1 MKDSFSRREHIG
13 WVDLLRVLACFLV
26 VFAHCCDPFVGQ
38 LDADR
43 GAFLTGAFAGSLVRC
58 SVPLFVMMTGVL
70 LLPVGEGM
78 GAFYR
83 RRIGRIVPPLLFWSL
98 ALPLLFF
105 AYLHTFGA
113 ATQSPTVDPASYTVR
128 QLVVRLYTFVFNFNY
143 DTTPLWYLYMLVGL
157 YLVMPV
163 LGAWLRQASQRDLQ
177 LFLAVWGAALLLPY
191 VEVAAPLLG
200 YAGNGGNMGLWGV
213 CDWNA
218 YGTFYYFSGF
228 VGYLVLAY
236 YLVRYPLRWSWRR
249 TLGVMA
255 PLFAVGYLITAL
267 GFVATQ
273 NRFPGNFAYLEIVWY
288 FCGINVFMMTLPVFV
303 VVQKLAV
310 GGAAPDE
317 VERAADHVAPCGG
330 DDGVGLGVD
339 AAAELIALA
348 ARHLQLFTGTV
359 MQLIAVGTAAGGANI
374 AGGDD
379 GIILDDDCAEITAQ
393 AGAPPGNSFCDI
405 QIVIDLIPALHGAS
419 FCLTQY
425 DMKRFVSLYTILLI
439 LSIKR

>member
-200 YAGNGGNMGLWGV
+200 YAGNGGNMGRS
-213 CDWNA
+213 
-218 YGTFYYFSGF
+218 TIF
-228 VGYLVLAY
+228 
-236 YLVRYPLRWSWRR
+236 
-249 TLGVMA
+249 
-255 PLFAVGYLITAL
+255 
-267 GFVATQ
+267 
-273 NRFPGNFAYLEIVWY
+273 
-288 FCGINVFMMTLPVFV
+288 
-303 VVQKLAV
+303 
-310 GGAAPDE
+310 
-317 VERAADHVAPCGG
+317 RASSAIWCWPTIWCAIPCGG
-330 DDGVGLGVD
+330 
-339 AAAELIALA
+339 
-348 ARHLQLFTGTV
+348 
-359 MQLIAVGTAAGGANI
+359 AGGGRSA
-374 AGGDD
+374 
-379 GIILDDDCAEITAQ
+379 
-393 AGAPPGNSFCDI
+393 
-405 QIVIDLIPALHGAS
+405 
-419 FCLTQY
+419 
-425 DMKRFVSLYTILLI
+425 
-439 LSIKR
+439 

>member
-163 LGAWLRQASQRDLQ
+163 LGAWLRQASQRDL
-177 LFLAVWGAALLLPY
+177 
-191 VEVAAPLLG
+191 
-200 YAGNGGNMGLWGV
+200 
-213 CDWNA
+213 
-218 YGTFYYFSGF
+218 
-228 VGYLVLAY
+228 
-236 YLVRYPLRWSWRR
+236 
-249 TLGVMA
+249 
-255 PLFAVGYLITAL
+255 
-267 GFVATQ
+267 
-273 NRFPGNFAYLEIVWY
+273 
-288 FCGINVFMMTLPVFV
+288 
-303 VVQKLAV
+303 
-310 GGAAPDE
+310 
-317 VERAADHVAPCGG
+317 
-330 DDGVGLGVD
+330 
-339 AAAELIALA
+339 
-348 ARHLQLFTGTV
+348 
-359 MQLIAVGTAAGGANI
+359 
-374 AGGDD
+374 
-379 GIILDDDCAEITAQ
+379 
-393 AGAPPGNSFCDI
+393 
-405 QIVIDLIPALHGAS
+405 
-419 FCLTQY
+419 
-425 DMKRFVSLYTILLI
+425 
-439 LSIKR
+439 

>member
-310 GGAAPDE
+310 
-317 VERAADHVAPCGG
+317 
-330 DDGVGLGVD
+330 
-339 AAAELIALA
+339 A
-348 ARHLQLFTGTV
+348 ARPWLSRLASLTFGIYLCHF
-359 MQLIAVGTAAGGANI
+359 AVI
-374 AGGDD
+374 PVCYD
-379 GIILDDDCAEITAQ
+379 LLDCAALPDWVRL
-393 AGAPPGNSFCDI
+393 AGMSVAAFAAS
-405 QIVIDLIPALHGAS
+405 ALVVWAMS
-419 FCLTQY
+419 RSSVTRRVV
-425 DMKRFVSLYTILLI
+425 M
-439 LSIKR
+439 

>member
-288 FCGINVFMMTLPVFV
+288 FCGINVFASGVAHLRHLSVPLRRDPRV
-303 VVQKLAV
+303 LRPARLHCAARL
-310 GGAAPDE
+310 GAARGDE
-317 VERAADHVAPCGG
+317 RRGLRRERARRLG
-330 DDGVGLGVD
+330 DEPL
-339 AAAELIALA
+339 ERHA
-348 ARHLQLFTGTV
+348 ARGDVTGAFLQS
-359 MQLIAVGTAAGGANI
+359 QRAGPRRGRPVLPI
-374 AGGDD
+374 GRRFS
-379 GIILDDDCAEITAQ
+379 
-393 AGAPPGNSFCDI
+393 PP
-405 QIVIDLIPALHGAS
+405 
-419 FCLTQY
+419 
-425 DMKRFVSLYTILLI
+425 
-439 LSIKR
+439 

>member
-105 AYLHTFGA
+105 AYLHTFGV

-218 YGTFYYFSGF
+218 YGPFYYFSGF

-303 VVQKLAV
+303 VVQKLASPLV
-310 GGAAPDE
+310 RGFRVWRRSPSAS
-317 VERAADHVAPCGG
+317 
-330 DDGVGLGVD
+330 
-339 AAAELIALA
+339 I
-348 ARHLQLFTGTV
+348 
-359 MQLIAVGTAAGGANI
+359 
-374 AGGDD
+374 
-379 GIILDDDCAEITAQ
+379 CATS
-393 AGAPPGNSFCDI
+393 P
-405 QIVIDLIPALHGAS
+405 
-419 FCLTQY
+419 
-425 DMKRFVSLYTILLI
+425 
-439 LSIKR
+439 

>member
-317 VERAADHVAPCGG
+317 VERAADHVAPRGG
-330 DDGVGLGVD
+330 DDGIGLGVD
-339 AAAELIALA
+339 AAAELIALTAGDVELLAVAVAELRAVDAA
-348 ARHLQLFTGTV
+348 ARR
-359 MQLIAVGTAAGGANI
+359 AVVAGGE
-374 AGGDD
+374 DLVV
-379 GIILDDDCAEITAQ
+379 LDDDCAVFAPQ
-393 AGAPPGNSFCDI
+393 AGRAVEHRVGNVE
-405 QIVIDLIPALHGAS
+405 IVFVLAHALIHVGRAS
-419 FCLTQY
+419 F
-425 DMKRFVSLYTILLI
+425 V
-439 LSIKR
+439 

>member
-1 MKDSFSRREHIG
+1 METTTKEHLG
-13 WVDLLRVLACFLV
+13 WIDLLRVLACFLV
-26 VFAHCCDPFVGQ
+26 VLSHCCDPFVAQ
-38 LDADR
+38 FDADR
-43 GAFLTGAFAGSLVRC
+43 SAFLTGMFTGSTVRC
-58 SVPLFVMMTGVL
+58 CVPLFVMMTGVL
-70 LLPVGEGM
+70 LLPVQTGM
-78 GAFYR
+78 SAFYR
-83 RRIGRIVPPLLFWSL
+83 KRIGRIALPLVFWSL

-236 YLVRYPLRWSWRR
+236 YLVKYPPAWSWRR
-249 TLGVMA
+249 TLALGIPM
-255 PLFAVGYLITAL
+255 FAAGYAVTAFGYLAM
-267 GFVATQ
+267 Q
-273 NRFPGNFAYLEIVWY
+273 SRFPGNYAYLEIVWY
-288 FCGINVFMMTLPVFV
+288 FTGINVFLMTFPVFLVVRKLRLKPRRWLARLASLTFGIYLCHFIFVQIGYDLIGTIGSLPVLARIVLTACCAFAV
-303 VVQKLAV
+303 SAALVWLMSRWKRTWKLV
-310 GGAAPDE
+310 
-317 VERAADHVAPCGG
+317 R
-330 DDGVGLGVD
+330 
-339 AAAELIALA
+339 
-348 ARHLQLFTGTV
+348 
-359 MQLIAVGTAAGGANI
+359 
-374 AGGDD
+374 
-379 GIILDDDCAEITAQ
+379 
-393 AGAPPGNSFCDI
+393 
-405 QIVIDLIPALHGAS
+405 
-419 FCLTQY
+419 
-425 DMKRFVSLYTILLI
+425 
-439 LSIKR
+439 

>member
-177 LFLAVWGAALLLPY
+177 LFLAVWGAALLVVSINTGAY
-191 VEVAAPLLG
+191 MAETVR
-200 YAGNGGNMGLWGV
+200 GG
-213 CDWNA
+213 
-218 YGTFYYFSGF
+218 
-228 VGYLVLAY
+228 
-236 YLVRYPLRWSWRR
+236 
-249 TLGVMA
+249 
-255 PLFAVGYLITAL
+255 
-267 GFVATQ
+267 
-273 NRFPGNFAYLEIVWY
+273 
-288 FCGINVFMMTLPVFV
+288 
-303 VVQKLAV
+303 
-310 GGAAPDE
+310 
-317 VERAADHVAPCGG
+317 
-330 DDGVGLGVD
+330 
-339 AAAELIALA
+339 
-348 ARHLQLFTGTV
+348 
-359 MQLIAVGTAAGGANI
+359 
-374 AGGDD
+374 
-379 GIILDDDCAEITAQ
+379 
-393 AGAPPGNSFCDI
+393 
-405 QIVIDLIPALHGAS
+405 
-419 FCLTQY
+419 
-425 DMKRFVSLYTILLI
+425 I
-439 LSIKR
+439 LSIDPGQTEGAKAIGMTHFQTMTSVILPQAIRNILPQIGNNYIINVKDTSVMFIIGFTEFFASHRYIVGINNKYFPSAVIEMAGYLAMTLIASGILRLVEKLMDGSDSYELVQEDPLTMTAGTYSHPKRGSNYDEQSKEFRERTEQELKFGRSRGDR

>member
-317 VERAADHVAPCGG
+317 VERAADHVAPRGG

-339 AAAELIALA
+339 AAAELIALTARNIELLAVAVAELRAVDAA
-348 ARHLQLFTGTV
+348 ARR
-359 MQLIAVGTAAGGANI
+359 AVVAGGE
-374 AGGDD
+374 DLVV
-379 GIILDDDCAEITAQ
+379 LDDDRAVFAPQ
-393 AGAPPGNSFCDI
+393 AGRAVEHRVGNVE
-405 QIVIDLIPALHGAS
+405 IVFVLAHALIHVGRAS
-419 FCLTQY
+419 F
-425 DMKRFVSLYTILLI
+425 V
-439 LSIKR
+439 

>member
-288 FCGINVFMMTLPVFV
+288 FCGIT
-303 VVQKLAV
+303 
-310 GGAAPDE
+310 GCTGAFGYCVYGLTTRPFS
-317 VERAADHVAPCGG
+317 VPGRA
-330 DDGVGLGVD
+330 
-339 AAAELIALA
+339 
-348 ARHLQLFTGTV
+348 
-359 MQLIAVGTAAGGANI
+359 
-374 AGGDD
+374 
-379 GIILDDDCAEITAQ
+379 
-393 AGAPPGNSFCDI
+393 
-405 QIVIDLIPALHGAS
+405 
-419 FCLTQY
+419 
-425 DMKRFVSLYTILLI
+425 
-439 LSIKR
+439 

>member
-1 MKDSFSRREHIG
+1 M
-13 WVDLLRVLACFLV
+13 
-26 VFAHCCDPFVGQ
+26 
-38 LDADR
+38 
-43 GAFLTGAFAGSLVRC
+43 
-58 SVPLFVMMTGVL
+58 
-70 LLPVGEGM
+70 
-78 GAFYR
+78 
-83 RRIGRIVPPLLFWSL
+83 PPLLFWSL

-105 AYLHTFGA
+105 AYLHTFGV

-310 GGAAPDE
+310 
-317 VERAADHVAPCGG
+317 
-330 DDGVGLGVD
+330 
-339 AAAELIALA
+339 A
-348 ARHLQLFTGTV
+348 ARPWLSRLASLTFGIYLCHFAVIPVCYDLLDCTALPDWVRLAGMSVAAFAASALVVWAMSRWSVTRRVV
-359 MQLIAVGTAAGGANI
+359 M
-374 AGGDD
+374 
-379 GIILDDDCAEITAQ
+379 
-393 AGAPPGNSFCDI
+393 
-405 QIVIDLIPALHGAS
+405 
-419 FCLTQY
+419 
-425 DMKRFVSLYTILLI
+425 
-439 LSIKR
+439 